1 MVGED
6 PCKSA
11 EFLVTRGLPLFT
23 VCAKIP
29 QQIHTLALY
38 IPPSQKLGPRVADN
52 KELFF
57 KMTTIPTMKDLL
69 EAGSHF
75 GHEAKRWNPKM
86 SQYIFTQRGGIHV
99 IDLEKTES
107 KLKEAVDFVI
117 DQVSK
122 GSEIVFLAT
131 KKQAQDFTREQAQ
144 RVGAMHMTHRWVGGL
159 FTNFDTVK
167 KTLNRFKE
175 AAESRAKADSLGL
188 TKKEK
193 LLLDRHLAKVE
204 KVFGGVK
211 DMEKLPEI
219 IFIVDAK
226 KELNAVL
233 ESRKVGVKIVAI
245 TDTNS
250 DPTLVDYPIPAND
263 DAIKSIQL
271 LVKTIA
277 DAVEEGRNIRGKLKV
292 ESGEL
297 KVEEPEVEGEEKEV
311 KKPRAKKTAV
321 KVEKEEKEV
330 EKPKK
335 TVAKPVKVKKIT
347 KKEAS

>member
-1 MVGED
+1 
-6 PCKSA
+6 
-11 EFLVTRGLPLFT
+11 
-23 VCAKIP
+23 
-29 QQIHTLALY
+29 
-38 IPPSQKLGPRVADN
+38 
-52 KELFF
+52 
-57 KMTTIPTMKDLL
+57 MTTIPTMKDLL

-99 IDLEKTES
+99 IDLEITEK
-107 KLKEAVDFVI
+107 KLKEAVDFIIESVGA
-117 DQVSK
+117 
-122 GSEIVFLAT
+122 GSSIVFLAT
-131 KKQAQDFTREQAQ
+131 KKQAQEFTREQAE
-144 RVGAMHMTHRWVGGL
+144 RVGAMHLTHRWVGGI

-175 AAESRAKADSLGL
+175 AAENRSKAAEIGL
-188 TKKEK
+188 TKKET

-211 DMEKLPEI
+211 DMEKLPDL

-226 KELNAVL
+226 KELNAFL
-233 ESRKVGVKIVAI
+233 EARKMGVKIVAI

-271 LVKTIA
+271 IVKTIA
-277 DAVEEGRNIRGKLKV
+277 DSVEEGRQIRGKK
-292 ESGEL
+292 
-297 KVEEPEVEGEEKEV
+297 KVEEVEASEDKVVEEV
-311 KKPRAKKTAV
+311 KTEAKPKAKKAAAE
-321 KVEKEEKEV
+321 KVETKTE

-335 TVAKPVKVKKIT
+335 AVKKTTTKKT
-347 KKEAS
+347 KKEGA